1 MNRSKR
7 LPPWIRTKFPAAS
20 ALAELRTRT
29 YAKGLATVCREA
41 RCPNQ
46 GDCSQRGTA
55 TFLIL
60 GDRCTRNCSFCAV
73 RHGVPRPVN
82 PDEPHLVAESVAALG
97 LKHAVITSVTRD
109 DLPDGGASA
118 FAATVLAIRRRS
130 PGITVEVLVPDF
142 KGCPQAVQAV
152 LDVRPDVFNHN
163 LETVPRLY
171 PTVRAGASYRRSIE
185 LLELVAQADRGIVT
199 KSGIMLGVG
208 ETFSEVVGLIRD
220 LAQIGVMVLTMG
232 QYLQPSSA
240 HHPVH
245 RYVPPEEFERLR
257 DLALAEGIGW
267 VESGPLVRSSYHAE
281 TIMADLK
288 RKRAFGNSIN
298 LIAERSEIG

>member
-1 MNRSKR
+1 
-7 LPPWIRTKFPAAS
+7 
-20 ALAELRTRT
+20 
-29 YAKGLATVCREA
+29 
-41 RCPNQ
+41 
-46 GDCSQRGTA
+46 
-55 TFLIL
+55 
-60 GDRCTRNCSFCAV
+60 
-73 RHGVPRPVN
+73 
-82 PDEPHLVAESVAALG
+82 VAALG

-109 DLPDGGASA
+109 DLPDGGASV

-142 KGCPQAVQAV
+142 KACPQAVQAV

-171 PTVRAGASYRRSIE
+171 PHVRAGASYRGSIE

-208 ETFSEVVGLIRD
+208 ETFSEVVDLIRD
-220 LAQIGVMVLTMG
+220 LAQIGLMVLTVG
-232 QYLQPSSA
+232 QYLRPSSA
-240 HHPVH
+240 HLPVH

-257 DLALAEGIGW
+257 DMALAAGIGW

-288 RKRAFGNSIN
+288 HNRAFEISTN
-298 LIAERSEIG
+298 LIAERSESG